1 MYFRYAISLAALCGR
16 FHGLGQKVKVG
27 SRSLLVSVNCFERV
41 QIKND
46 SAVSLAVSG
55 SKLLFYFVFCKIA
68 INTTRHSAAIETIL
82 KQCIEITDRNVNEC
96 GVTKPCDQPSN

>member
-41 QIKND
+41 QFKND

-55 SKLLFYFVFCKIA
+55 SKSLCFTLYSVKLLSTPLATVLRVKLY
-68 INTTRHSAAIETIL
+68 
-82 KQCIEITDRNVNEC
+82 
-96 GVTKPCDQPSN
+96 